1 MVTTAPSG
9 LGDPGAW
16 TGEHGVPLPVPY
28 LPLPF
33 LLPDMLLPTVA
44 DNSMPILK
52 RRKLNLCT
60 SASLSPL
67 PNIMFVNSAVWM
79 QTQVSWTPK
88 AGLQVDLCEG
98 IRKSAHY
105 PKL

>member
-33 LLPDMLLPTVA
+33 LLPDMLLPTVGFHGVVR
-44 DNSMPILK
+44 D
-52 RRKLNLCT
+52 
-60 SASLSPL
+60 
-67 PNIMFVNSAVWM
+67 
-79 QTQVSWTPK
+79 
-88 AGLQVDLCEG
+88 AGLGNEDSFPLSCAVYRSLCKQSHPLVPG
-98 IRKSAHY
+98 LCALLLSALL
-105 PKL
+105 PGLRS